1 MVGRYVQDEE
11 VNIYLFYVCQD
22 QCRIHMIMLIYC
34 KYQLKEEIHFEN
46 RIVYDDY
53 RSEMLD
59 DIRRYMIL
67 VDKME
72 EFYKR
77 YLLVLELV
85 EK

>member
-1 MVGRYVQDEE
+1 
-11 VNIYLFYVCQD
+11 
-22 QCRIHMIMLIYC
+22 
-34 KYQLKEEIHFEN
+34 LKEEIHFEN